1 MADNKKLPDGPAIE
15 KTFVIYD
22 PEKEGY
28 EKLCLCEYLR
38 ELPEVSPEE
47 IREYPEN
54 RKKRNRPA
62 VA

>member
-1 MADNKKLPDGPAIE
+1 MADGKEHRGDQAIG

-22 PEKEGY
+22 PEKEGHQ
-28 EKLCLCEYLR
+28 KLLLCEYLS

-54 RKKRNRPA
+54 RKKQ
-62 VA
+62 